1 MCDERQTSNSNQND
15 SLCSQ
20 PRCELRKKG
29 GVWICCMCRF
39 GYKGADRNRY
49 GICSGCP
56 HEVCEDCKAWNADT
70 VAEMEAEDAANPQ
83 SDDTTWS
90 PNREEMSPWPDD
102 DEEPEER
109 EEE

>member
-102 DEEPEER
+102 DEEPEGR